1 MQIEEA
7 ILLAIEY
14 ETRVRDVYNDAA
26 AETNDPAGKRV
37 FETLANEE
45 QGHLD
50 YLTDRLKS
58 WRTTGKLDVPTLETI
73 LPAKDAVSAGIEK
86 LEDSIEAPSRADELA
101 LMNKALE
108 VETETSEWYR
118 KTVDA
123 LDGDGKEMF
132 RQFLEIEESH
142 KAIVQAEIDALSG
155 HGYFFDFSE
164 IRLGG

>member
-14 ETRVRDVYNDAA
+14 ETRVRDTYQDAA
-26 AETNDPAGKRV
+26 EQTTDDAGRRV
-37 FETLANEE
+37 FQTLADEE

-50 YLTDRLKS
+50 YLNDRLAT
-58 WRTTGKLDVPTLETI
+58 WRETGKLDVPTLETI
-73 LPAKDAVSAGIEK
+73 LPPKDAVTAGIEK
-86 LEDSIEAPSRADELA
+86 LEDILDAPSRSDSLA

-118 KTVDA
+118 KTIDA
-123 LDGDGKEMF
+123 LPPEGKELF
-132 RQFLEIEESH
+132 RQFAEIEESH

>member
-14 ETRVRDVYNDAA
+14 ETRVRDTYLGAAGQTDDA
-26 AETNDPAGKRV
+26 AGKRV
-37 FETLANEE
+37 FETLAREE

-50 YLTDRLKS
+50 YLRDRLKE
-58 WRTTGKLDVPTLETI
+58 WRGTGKLDAPTLETV
-73 LPAKDAVSAGIEK
+73 LPPKSAVVAGIER
-86 LEDSIEAPSRADELA
+86 LEAALQAPSRADELA

-108 VETETSEWYR
+108 VETETSAWYASA
-118 KTVDA
+118 VEA
-123 LDGDGKEMF
+123 LPREGREMF
-132 RQFLEIEESH
+132 RQFVEIEETH